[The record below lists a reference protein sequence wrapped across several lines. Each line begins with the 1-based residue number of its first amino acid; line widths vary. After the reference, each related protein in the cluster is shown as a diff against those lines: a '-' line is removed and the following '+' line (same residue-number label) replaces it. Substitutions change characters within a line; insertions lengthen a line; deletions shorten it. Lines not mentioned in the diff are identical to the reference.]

1 MLDVSFKREYVLCFF
16 VEGRFVTMS
25 VYIIAEVGVNHNG
38 SLELAK
44 KLVESAAEAG
54 ADAVKFQTFHAEQL
68 ASASAQKAAY
78 QKEKTDAGESQVDML
93 RKLELPLDAYPE
105 LIALCKGKGVDFLS
119 TPFETDSLRFL
130 VEECHIS
137 NIKIPSGEITNGPF
151 LLEIARTGLPVILS
165 TGMSMLGEVETALS
179 VLAYG
184 YLHDDV
190 PNGSG
195 DFVRAYG
202 EAQKRGIL
210 REKVSL
216 LHCTTEYPAPFDEV
230 NLAAMKTME
239 HAFGLTVG
247 YSDHTEGIAIPM
259 AAAARGAEI
268 IEKHFTLDKTLPG
281 PDHKASLSPDELAE
295 MIRGIRQIENVIGNG
310 YKAPTLRE
318 EANLVVVRKSLV
330 AKRAIREG
338 EIFSA
343 DNLAVKRPASGTNP
357 MRYWELLGKRASCD
371 YEADEL
377 IQE

>member
-1 MLDVSFKREYVLCFF
+1 MP
-16 VEGRFVTMS
+16 
-25 VYIIAEVGVNHNG
+25 VYIIAEAGVNHNG
-38 SLELAK
+38 SLELAR
-44 KLVESAAEAG
+44 KLVEFAAEAG
-54 ADAVKFQTFHAEQL
+54 ADAVKFQTFRAEKL
-68 ASASAQKAAY
+68 ASVSAQKAVY
-78 QKEKTDAGESQVDML
+78 QKETTDAGESQVDML
-93 RKLELPLDAYPE
+93 RKMELPLDAYPE
-105 LIALCKGKGVDFLS
+105 LIALCKEKGIDFLS

-137 NIKIPSGEITNGPF
+137 KIKIPSGEITNGPF

-165 TGMSMLGEVETALS
+165 TGMSTLGEVESALS

-184 YLHDDV
+184 YLHDDE

-202 EAQKRGIL
+202 EAQKRGIF

-230 NLAAMKTME
+230 NLAAMDAMKRV
-239 HAFGLTVG
+239 FGLPVG
-247 YSDHTEGIAIPM
+247 YSDHTEGIAIPL
-259 AAAARGAEI
+259 AAAARGAVI

-281 PDHKASLSPDELAE
+281 PDHKASLAPDELAE
-295 MIRGIRQIENVIGNG
+295 MVRGIRQIENVIGNG
-310 YKAPTLRE
+310 CKGPTARE
-318 EANLVVVRKSLV
+318 WANLAVVRKSLV

-338 EIFSA
+338 EVFSA
-343 DNLAVKRPASGTNP
+343 DNLAVKRPASGMSP
-357 MRYWELLGKRASCD
+357 MRYWELLGKRAIRN

>member
-1 MLDVSFKREYVLCFF
+1 MGK
-16 VEGRFVTMS
+16 
-25 VYIIAEVGVNHNG
+25 VYIIAEAGVNHNG
-38 SLELAK
+38 LSELAR

-54 ADAVKFQTFHAEQL
+54 ADAVKFQTFRAEKL
-68 ASASAQKAAY
+68 ASVSAQKAVY
-78 QKEKTDAGESQVDML
+78 QKETTDAGESQVDML
-93 RKLELPLDAYPE
+93 RKLELPWDAYPE
-105 LIALCKGKGVDFLS
+105 LIALCKKKGVDFLS
-119 TPFETDSLRFL
+119 TPFETESLRFL

-137 NIKIPSGEITNGPF
+137 KIKIPSGEITNGPF

-165 TGMSMLGEVETALS
+165 TGMSTLGEVETALS

-184 YLHDDV
+184 YLHDDE

-202 EAQKRGIL
+202 EAQKHGIF

-230 NLAAMKTME
+230 NLAAMDTMKR
-239 HAFGLTVG
+239 AFGLPVG
-247 YSDHTEGIAIPM
+247 YSDHTEGIAIPL
-259 AAAARGAEI
+259 AAAARGAVI

-281 PDHKASLSPDELAE
+281 PDHKASLVPDELAE
-295 MIRGIRQIENVIGNG
+295 MVRGIRQIEKAVGNDC
-310 YKAPTLRE
+310 KAPTSRE
-318 EANLVVVRKSLV
+318 WVNLAVVRKSLI

-338 EIFSA
+338 EVFSA
-343 DNLAVKRPASGTNP
+343 DNLAVKRPAAGMSP
-357 MRYWELLGKRASCD
+357 MRYWELLGKRASRN